1 MKNELTQVNELRHIT
16 DEKNNI
22 RETIR
27 LLTESQTRIALR
39 LYYSGSES
47 CAPGHFFGPAVRT
60 HYLIHFIRSG
70 KGRYMRGNSEY
81 ALKKGDAFLI
91 LPGET
96 TKYMADEEEPWEY
109 TWIAFDGPDGRC
121 CVTVVLRIP
130 RLSTGHR
137 TRRVHSG
144 CLHRQ
149 LCLRTVF
156 TKIARTC

>member
-1 MKNELTQVNELRHIT
+1 MKNELAQVNELRHIT

-70 KGRYMRGNSEY
+70 KGMRS
-81 ALKKGDAFLI
+81 
-91 LPGET
+91 
-96 TKYMADEEEPWEY
+96 
-109 TWIAFDGPDGRC
+109 
-121 CVTVVLRIP
+121 
-130 RLSTGHR
+130 
-137 TRRVHSG
+137 
-144 CLHRQ
+144 
-149 LCLRTVF
+149 
-156 TKIARTC
+156 